1 MPSNSRN
8 ENQYYGKMFESI
20 IVSQLNQTPLEYKED
35 FSFDDATIKRLDRE
49 AQQVVDLL
57 KNHTAIYTGDKTSTS
72 SGDILLDDGTSVEIK
87 RVSSGTGTYFNTS
100 IFYFLKFGF
109 DFKTTLTSPS
119 LSEWSLSIST
129 ELSKSISFSSFGAS
143 FGTIFLLIMLLI
155 NSRFLIIV
163 GSL

>member
-72 SGDILLDDGTSVEIK
+72 SGDILLDDGK
-87 RVSSGTGTYFNTS
+87 A
-100 IFYFLKFGF
+100 
-109 DFKTTLTSPS
+109 
-119 LSEWSLSIST
+119 ST
-129 ELSKSISFSSFGAS
+129 IVMKILVAAVV
-143 FGTIFLLIMLLI
+143 IML
-155 NSRFLIIV
+155 IILLFV
-163 GSL
+163 IFKEQIAQLLKHVLYSKEELELMEKWATL